1 MGDFNINP
9 HNRKTLNITQNEDEI
24 PIDINNT
31 NPNIPQHYYHKHI
44 LHTLKEKFY
53 KDLVDRYIYQFVV
66 RIDGSY
72 DQNIPLR
79 QPWKDIYQPMNHIPS
94 AEINKLI
101 VPITMEELK
110 NNIKDLPNNKA
121 TGPNNISNEIIKKL
135 LQQMLE
141 VLLLIFNRC
150 LEHGIIPSQFELAY
164 LYPIPKPQWW
174 NYDINLTR
182 PIILLNCIRKLMVKI
197 INDSSY
203 HSLIDHQHDT
213 KNSFY
218 LALQDLSKA
227 YDRVDL
233 NLLQLA
239 LKRINI
245 PEILIT
251 FIEKL
256 FSNHRNQILFP
267 FGCGSEYTTTNGII
281 QGELSL
287 PCYGLPTQLAN
298 IKINKD
304 KTKILTNDK
313 DINKKQHIPLK
324 FGEDLVDITVVPP
337 SDNERILGIYINTNN
352 KFQFTI
358 NKINRMLKYTCSN
371 LRRKRITHDHV
382 IYYVINIPRI
392 EYLCQH
398 FILLPYICNNF
409 NRTIRS
415 IYKSSLL
422 LPRSIYNTI
431 IHNQIYPNI
440 LNIWDRQF
448 ASLLNAQANSPLTRD
463 IIEYLILYS
472 QSRLWT
478 NDIFFTTKFLDSPSK
493 KLNRIENLL
502 CIMHNYK
509 LEFKFSFKFNTKGG
523 VYPFSAYLI
532 RSNKFFSYIKSLKTK
547 ELFYLQQIITV
558 DGLFLKSWK
567 EIQNSLSNKKG
578 RPPAWYKYLRECIV
592 LNQNNLQLNFDLPVN
607 NYHNSTITKP
617 KVIAQNSKITRIK
630 NIWIA
635 YWCPRTNNV
644 IYGRV
649 IEKNHFYNH
658 HQTITFE
665 HFIHIPD
672 SHPSNNNLTPRSCPT
687 YLSKCTG
694 CRLSEQNVYNNN
706 NLNTCYITSLSNSTF
721 IINISKSNHTFPN
734 YQKPIYK
741 CSKQHSTIRQIAL
754 IDFNF
759 SPFRKPG
766 YFK

>member
-1 MGDFNINP
+1 
-9 HNRKTLNITQNEDEI
+9 
-24 PIDINNT
+24 
-31 NPNIPQHYYHKHI
+31 
-44 LHTLKEKFY
+44 
-53 KDLVDRYIYQFVV
+53 
-66 RIDGSY
+66 
-72 DQNIPLR
+72 
-79 QPWKDIYQPMNHIPS
+79 
-94 AEINKLI
+94 
-101 VPITMEELK
+101 
-110 NNIKDLPNNKA
+110 
-121 TGPNNISNEIIKKL
+121 
-135 LQQMLE
+135 
-141 VLLLIFNRC
+141 
-150 LEHGIIPSQFELAY
+150 
-164 LYPIPKPQWW
+164 
-174 NYDINLTR
+174 
-182 PIILLNCIRKLMVKI
+182 
-197 INDSSY
+197 
-203 HSLIDHQHDT
+203 
-213 KNSFY
+213 
-218 LALQDLSKA
+218 
-227 YDRVDL
+227 
-233 NLLQLA
+233 
-239 LKRINI
+239 
-245 PEILIT
+245 
-251 FIEKL
+251 
-256 FSNHRNQILFP
+256 
-267 FGCGSEYTTTNGII
+267 
-281 QGELSL
+281 
-287 PCYGLPTQLAN
+287 
-298 IKINKD
+298 
-304 KTKILTNDK
+304 
-313 DINKKQHIPLK
+313 
-324 FGEDLVDITVVPP
+324 
-337 SDNERILGIYINTNN
+337 
-352 KFQFTI
+352 
-358 NKINRMLKYTCSN
+358 
-371 LRRKRITHDHV
+371 
-382 IYYVINIPRI
+382 
-392 EYLCQH
+392 
-398 FILLPYICNNF
+398 
-409 NRTIRS
+409 
-415 IYKSSLL
+415 
-422 LPRSIYNTI
+422 
-431 IHNQIYPNI
+431 
-440 LNIWDRQF
+440 
-448 ASLLNAQANSPLTRD
+448 
-463 IIEYLILYS
+463 
-472 QSRLWT
+472 
-478 NDIFFTTKFLDSPSK
+478 
-493 KLNRIENLL
+493 
-502 CIMHNYK
+502 MHNYK